1 MNNITMPKSRQ
12 QKEFEQMAQELVKV
26 LADLQ
31 EDQQITLFEY
41 AIQLYKERHNR
52 IFTDWRK

>member
-1 MNNITMPKSRQ
+1 MPKSRQ
-12 QKEFEQMAQELVKV
+12 QKEFEQMAQELIKV